1 MKALY
6 KDRRFQ
12 AIVAANVLSSI
23 GSGITMLAI
32 PLLLIASPDGNKLFG
47 MIMLMMT
54 VISFVATPYIGV
66 LIDRMS
72 RKKMLLTV
80 ELIGFI
86 TVMLF
91 VIVGFMTDYS
101 TIHYIILYGTGN
113 LYYTFFYP
121 TIFALNQEV
130 FSKDAFQSLNSIMEI
145 QGQLSS
151 MLAGALASLVI
162 TRWSLQW
169 ILIVDAAT
177 YIAAFLFLLSIPY
190 KQSREPS
197 DKKHTAMKEGL
208 AFIKEN
214 RSVSIFLLL
223 SFMPFVAVMMTNYL
237 FPIYLTQEL
246 NASPAAYGIESAVYS
261 FGALTAG
268 IFIVSIMKRTGTELA
283 IMLNISLFALGI
295 SSIFFMKL
303 LPIYFSI
310 VFFLAFANAG
320 TRVAR
325 NTFMMQKIPNTIVG
339 RVDSCF
345 RFITLG
351 IRILLIFF
359 FTYVTTN
366 DHIGFA
372 FSGLSLLLLSS
383 AGAGWILY
391 KRKQRKQSALLKSV
405 L

>member
-1 MKALY
+1 M
-6 KDRRFQ
+6 
-12 AIVAANVLSSI
+12 
-23 GSGITMLAI
+23 
-32 PLLLIASPDGNKLFG
+32 
-47 MIMLMMT
+47 
-54 VISFVATPYIGV
+54 
-66 LIDRMS
+66 
-72 RKKMLLTV
+72 
-80 ELIGFI
+80 
-86 TVMLF
+86 
-91 VIVGFMTDYS
+91 
-101 TIHYIILYGTGN
+101 
-113 LYYTFFYP
+113 
-121 TIFALNQEV
+121 

-190 KQSREPS
+190 KQSRERS

-246 NASPAAYGIESAVYS
+246 KASPAAYGIESAVYG

-268 IFIVSIMKRTGTELA
+268 IFVVSIMKRTGTELA

-295 SSIFFMKL
+295 SIIFFMKL

-325 NTFMMQKIPNTIVG
+325 NTFMMQKIPNSIVG

-359 FTYVTTN
+359 FTYVTAN
-366 DHIGFA
+366 DYIGLA
-372 FSGLSLLLLSS
+372 FLGLSLLLLSS

-391 KRKQRKQSALLKSV
+391 KRKQRKRSALLKSV